1 MKKTKEVVAEEVLDE
16 VVENKEEKK
25 SVKKQYAVVKGG
37 NLNFRKDAE
46 VGSEVLVIL
55 PEGTKVEVIQN
66 DKKSEWAYCKLDNG
80 VEAYAMKQYLS
91 FE

>member
-46 VGSEVLVIL
+46 AGSEVLVIL

-66 DKKSEWAYCKLDNG
+66 DKKSEWTYCKLNNG
-80 VEAYAMKQYLS
+80 IEAYAMKQYLS

>member
-1 MKKTKEVVAEEVLDE
+1 MKKTKEVTAEEVLDE

-37 NLNFRKDAE
+37 NLNFRREPEAGTE
-46 VGSEVLVIL
+46 ILAVL

-66 DKKSEWAYCKLDNG
+66 DKKSEWVHCLLSNG
-80 VEAYAMKQYLS
+80 AEAYAMKEYLS